1 MTEKQPIL
9 SLKDIMKVYP
19 GVIAL
24 NKVSIDFY
32 PGEVHAL
39 IGENGAGKSTFIKTI
54 TGAHAPDGGT
64 ITVDGETYEAMTPAL
79 ARKHGIECIY
89 QEFNLIDVL
98 SAAENIC
105 YGERL
110 GKLVDQKKMRK
121 IAKDLFDD
129 FGVDIDPD
137 TPVRNLTPGHMQIV
151 EIAKAV
157 SKQTRVLILDE
168 PTAPLSVAEVEILF
182 RIVRRLR
189 DQGVAII
196 FISHRLDEVFELT
209 DRVSILRDGEYIT
222 TLNTKDTDRAEL
234 IRYMVG
240 REMTATFPPR
250 NAQIGEVALELR
262 NLTGNGVK
270 NISFQAHR
278 GEVLGISGLVGAGRT
293 EIMKVVFGSEKKQWG
308 EVLVNGKPADIR
320 SPKDAMHKYG
330 ICLIPEDRKREGCF
344 LGETISWNLVY
355 NVLEKISHLTV
366 VNAKKEA
373 EIADYYGKSMRIKA
387 PDLKKTKVM
396 TLSGGNQ
403 QKVVVGKALATQSD
417 IIIFDEP
424 TRGIDVGAKYE
435 IYELIN
441 GLCEEGKC
449 VVMITSDMEEL
460 LGMSDRI
467 VVFGEKCLA
476 GELTKEEFSQERI
489 LDMASTSDRETEKKE
504 A

>member
-1 MTEKQPIL
+1 M
-9 SLKDIMKVYP
+9 
-19 GVIAL
+19 
-24 NKVSIDFY
+24 
-32 PGEVHAL
+32 
-39 IGENGAGKSTFIKTI
+39 
-54 TGAHAPDGGT
+54 
-64 ITVDGETYEAMTPAL
+64 
-79 ARKHGIECIY
+79 
-89 QEFNLIDVL
+89 
-98 SAAENIC
+98 
-105 YGERL
+105 
-110 GKLVDQKKMRK
+110 
-121 IAKDLFDD
+121 
-129 FGVDIDPD
+129 
-137 TPVRNLTPGHMQIV
+137 
-151 EIAKAV
+151 
-157 SKQTRVLILDE
+157 
-168 PTAPLSVAEVEILF
+168 F
-182 RIVRRLR
+182 RIVRQLR
-189 DQGVAII
+189 EQGVAII

-222 TLNTKDTDRAEL
+222 TLNTKETNRAEL

-250 NAQIGEVALELR
+250 NAKIGDVALELR

-270 NISFQAHR
+270 NISFKARR
-278 GEVLGISGLVGAGRT
+278 GEILGISGLVGAGRT
-293 EIMKVVFGSEKKQWG
+293 EIMKVVFGAEKAQWG
-308 EVLVNGKPADIR
+308 EIYVNGQKAEIR

-355 NVLEKISHLTV
+355 NVLEKISHAGV
-366 VNAKKEA
+366 VDRKKEA
-373 EIADYYGKSMRIKA
+373 EIAEYYGKAMRIKA
-387 PDLKKTKVM
+387 PNLDATKVG

-417 IIIFDEP
+417 IVIFDEP

-435 IYELIN
+435 IYELMN

-449 VVMITSDMEEL
+449 VVMVTSDMEEL

-489 LDMASTSDRETEKKE
+489 LDMASTSDRENETMG